1 MVDILLE
8 LTFIKLNNWFATTY
22 QEYRVIAYLKEN
34 KSFHNSFEQ
43 RPLEPPPM
51 FNSIP
56 IGGRMDGPNS
66 NMPPRGP
73 HGVNIPRWGRP
84 SDRERDEFL
93 AKRRRF

>member
-1 MVDILLE
+1 
-8 LTFIKLNNWFATTY
+8 
-22 QEYRVIAYLKEN
+22 
-34 KSFHNSFEQ
+34 
-43 RPLEPPPM
+43 M